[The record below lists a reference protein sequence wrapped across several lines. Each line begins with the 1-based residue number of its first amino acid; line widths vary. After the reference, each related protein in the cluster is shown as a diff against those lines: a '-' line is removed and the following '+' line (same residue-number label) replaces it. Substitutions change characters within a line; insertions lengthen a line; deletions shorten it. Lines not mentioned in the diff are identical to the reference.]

1 MCSSDLAKLHDLT
14 LIDTPGLASLSSDV
28 SARTL
33 TFLGPD
39 TATSGADAVVYLMRH
54 LHEHDLRF
62 LEAFRDQEP
71 ENRAAIHRLGV
82 LSRAD
87 EIGGCTASSLDA
99 AERVADRWRTDER
112 LRRLCQTVIPVAGLL
127 AQAGTTL
134 REDEFLTLRSLASV
148 PVEELEAALL
158 SADRVRSRQLSVN
171 VDDEARRQ
179 ILDRLGLLGIR
190 LSVDWI
196 RSGRVKASPDLA
208 QALVRASGL
217 TRLREALARQFEFRA
232 QVLKARSG
240 LVAADTVLARE
251 TSAPALRLRLQVQRI
266 QQGAH
271 EIAEIDLL
279 NRLRSEPSD
288 VPEQYVVDGERLLGG
303 TGPSA
308 AERLGLAADT
318 PSGELAARA
327 NDALSRYR
335 RLAVHPLSSRALI
348 DLADAVVRSCEGLLA
363 GLGQQQR

>member
-1 MCSSDLAKLHDLT
+1 M
-14 LIDTPGLASLSSDV
+14 
-28 SARTL
+28 
-33 TFLGPD
+33 
-39 TATSGADAVVYLMRH
+39 
-54 LHEHDLRF
+54 
-62 LEAFRDQEP
+62 
-71 ENRAAIHRLGV
+71 
-82 LSRAD
+82 
-87 EIGGCTASSLDA
+87 
-99 AERVADRWRTDER
+99 
-112 LRRLCQTVIPVAGLL
+112 
-127 AQAGTTL
+127 
-134 REDEFLTLRSLASV
+134 
-148 PVEELEAALL
+148 
-158 SADRVRSRQLSVN
+158 
-171 VDDEARRQ
+171 
-179 ILDRLGLLGIR
+179 
-190 LSVDWI
+190 
-196 RSGRVKASPDLA
+196 
-208 QALVRASGL
+208 
-217 TRLREALARQFEFRA
+217 ARQFEFRA

-240 LVAADTVLARE
+240 LGAADTVLARE